1 MTSLYQKLGEE
12 TAISQ
17 VVGDFYDRLLADESL
32 APFFKDVDMPAL
44 RRHQAAF
51 LSAATGGP
59 KPYTGP
65 DLVAAHAGR
74 GIEDGD
80 FDRVVGHLVAALTDA
95 GAAPDTVDEVV
106 AALAPL
112 RGTIVAPAG

>member
-1 MTSLYQKLGEE
+1 VTTLYEKLGEE
-12 TAISQ
+12 AAISK
-17 VVGDFYDRLLADESL
+17 VVDGFYERVLADENL
-32 APFFKDVDMPAL
+32 APFFDGIDMPSL

-59 KPYTGP
+59 NPYTGK
-65 DLVAAHAGR
+65 DLAKAHAGR
-74 GIEDGD
+74 GITDEH

-95 GAAPDTVDEVV
+95 GVMPDVVDETV

-112 RGTIVAPAG
+112 RGTVVGAAM